1 MTIVRCGLN
10 DAMVYWITAES
21 DFIWS
26 THRLHLFHFMSY
38 LFNLVN
44 FQIAGDGLS
53 TITVEEG
60 QYTLNVSPSGKPIF
74 AHGILELG
82 ITHLESGICR
92 HFLPK

>member
-1 MTIVRCGLN
+1 
-10 DAMVYWITAES
+10 
-21 DFIWS
+21 
-26 THRLHLFHFMSY
+26 MSY

-92 HFLPK
+92 HFLPKWWSLTPVVGKNYSNLVHIGMFISIQGC